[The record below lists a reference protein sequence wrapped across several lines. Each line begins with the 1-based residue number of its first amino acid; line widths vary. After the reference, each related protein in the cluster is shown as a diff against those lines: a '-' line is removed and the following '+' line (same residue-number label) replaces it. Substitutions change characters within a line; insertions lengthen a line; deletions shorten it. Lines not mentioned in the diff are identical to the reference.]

1 MSTTSIAPRIFAV
14 KTTGGQEKTVAKFV
28 GDRLEKKKQEGKVPQ
43 VYAILVLEAQKSYV
57 FFEAPN
63 AQAVSDAIS
72 GFKHVKGMVPGYIQ
86 FSDIEKFLVDK
97 SMISDVNVNDVI
109 EIVAGPFKGM
119 RARINRVEPQ
129 RNEVTV
135 ILLDAP
141 YQLPVTVE
149 VGSIKIV
156 SRAASAAGAA
166 SAPAAD
172 TSVPT
177 AAQGES

>member
-1 MSTTSIAPRIFAV
+1 MSQTLSTRIFAV

-28 GDRLEKKKQEGKVPQ
+28 GDRLEKKKQEGKESQ
-43 VYAILVLEAQKSYV
+43 VYSILVLEAQKSYV

-97 SMISDVNVNDVI
+97 SIISDVGVGDVI

-119 RARINRVEPQ
+119 KAKINRVEPQ
-129 RNEVTV
+129 RSEVTV
-135 ILLDAP
+135 MLLDAP
-141 YQLPVTVE
+141 YQLPVTVD
-149 VGSIKIV
+149 VGFIKII
-156 SRAASAAGAA
+156 SRATSASAI
-166 SAPAAD
+166 S
-172 TSVPT
+172 
-177 AAQGES
+177 

>member
-1 MSTTSIAPRIFAV
+1 MSQQVATRIFAV

-28 GDRLEKKKQEGKVPQ
+28 GERLEKRQQEGKTSQ
-43 VYAILVLEAQKSYV
+43 VQTILVLEAQKGYL

-63 AQAVSDAIS
+63 AQAVADSIS

-86 FSDIEKFLVDK
+86 YSDIEKFLVEK
-97 SMISDVNVNDVI
+97 SMISDINVNDVI
-109 EIVAGPFKGM
+109 EIIAGPFKGM

-129 RNEVTV
+129 KNEVTV

-149 VGSIKIV
+149 VSSIKIV
-156 SRAASAAGAA
+156 SRAASAA
-166 SAPAAD
+166 
-172 TSVPT
+172 T
-177 AAQGES
+177 AGSSF

>member
-1 MSTTSIAPRIFAV
+1 MSQTLSTRIFAV

-28 GDRLEKKKQEGKVPQ
+28 GDRLEKRKQEGKEPQ
-43 VYAILVLEAQKSYV
+43 VYSILVLEAQKSYV

-97 SMISDVNVNDVI
+97 SIISDVGVGDVI

-119 RARINRVEPQ
+119 KAKINRVEPQ
-129 RNEVTV
+129 RSEVTV
-135 ILLDAP
+135 MLLDAP
-141 YQLPVTVE
+141 YQLPVTVD
-149 VGSIKIV
+149 VGFIKIV
-156 SRAASAAGAA
+156 SRA
-166 SAPAAD
+166 
-172 TSVPT
+172 TT
-177 AAQGES
+177 A

>member
-1 MSTTSIAPRIFAV
+1 VGCCNLSQTLSTRIFAV

-28 GDRLEKKKQEGKVPQ
+28 GDRLEKKKQEGKESQ
-43 VYAILVLEAQKSYV
+43 VYSILVLEAQKSYV

-97 SMISDVNVNDVI
+97 SIISDVGVGDVI

-119 RARINRVEPQ
+119 KAKINRVEPQ
-129 RNEVTV
+129 RSEVTV
-135 ILLDAP
+135 MLLDAP
-141 YQLPVTVE
+141 YQLPVTVD
-149 VGSIKIV
+149 VGFIKII
-156 SRAASAAGAA
+156 SRATSA
-166 SAPAAD
+166 
-172 TSVPT
+172 T
-177 AAQGES
+177 AIS

>member
-1 MSTTSIAPRIFAV
+1 MSSQTVSTRIFAV

-28 GDRLEKKKQEGKVPQ
+28 GDRLEKKKQEGKESPVWS
-43 VYAILVLEAQKSYV
+43 ILVLEAQKSYV

-97 SMISDVNVNDVI
+97 SIISDVGVGDVI

-119 RARINRVEPQ
+119 RAKINRVEPQ
-129 RNEVTV
+129 RSEVTV
-135 ILLDAP
+135 MLLDAP
-141 YQLPVTVE
+141 YQLPVTVD
-149 VGSIKIV
+149 VGFIKIV
-156 SRAASAAGAA
+156 SRAAA
-166 SAPAAD
+166 STP
-172 TSVPT
+172 
-177 AAQGES
+177 

>member
-1 MSTTSIAPRIFAV
+1 MSQTLSTRIFAV

-28 GDRLEKKKQEGKVPQ
+28 GDRLEKRKQEGKESP
-43 VYAILVLEAQKSYV
+43 VYSILVLEAQKSYV

-97 SMISDVNVNDVI
+97 SIISDVGVGDVI

-119 RARINRVEPQ
+119 RAKINRVEPQ
-129 RNEVTV
+129 RSEVTV
-135 ILLDAP
+135 MLLDAP
-141 YQLPVTVE
+141 YQLPVTVD
-149 VGSIKIV
+149 VGFIKIV
-156 SRAASAAGAA
+156 SRATPST
-166 SAPAAD
+166 P
-172 TSVPT
+172 
-177 AAQGES
+177 

>member
-1 MSTTSIAPRIFAV
+1 MELSQIISARIFAV

-28 GDRLEKKKQEGKVPQ
+28 GDRLEKRSQEGRIPQ
-43 VYAILVLEAQKSYV
+43 VYAILVLEAQKGYV

-86 FSDIEKFLVDK
+86 YSDIEKFLVEK
-97 SMISDVNVNDVI
+97 SMISDINVNDVI
-109 EIVAGPFKGM
+109 EIIAGPFKGM
-119 RARINRVEPQ
+119 RARINRVERQ

-156 SRAASAAGAA
+156 SRAASA
-166 SAPAAD
+166 SAPASPA
-172 TSVPT
+172 T
-177 AAQGES
+177 

>member
-1 MSTTSIAPRIFAV
+1 MSATTIAPRIFAV

-28 GDRLEKKKQEGKVPQ
+28 GDRLEKKKQEGKALQ
-43 VYAILVLEAQKSYV
+43 VLAILVLEAQKSYV
-57 FFEAPN
+57 FFEASN
-63 AQAVSDAIS
+63 AQAVSDSIS

-86 FSDIEKFLVDK
+86 FGDIEKFLVDK
-97 SMISDVNVNDVI
+97 SMISDINVNDVV
-109 EIVAGPFKGM
+109 EIIAGPFKGM

-129 RNEVTV
+129 RNEITV

-156 SRAASAAGAA
+156 SRASSSATSMAS
-166 SAPAAD
+166 SSTTPSPR
-172 TSVPT
+172 TS
-177 AAQGES
+177 

>member
-1 MSTTSIAPRIFAV
+1 VSSQTVQTRIFAV

-28 GDRLEKKKQEGKVPQ
+28 GDRLEKKKQDGKESPVWS
-43 VYAILVLEAQKSYV
+43 ILVLEAQKSYV

-97 SMISDVNVNDVI
+97 SIISDVGVGDVI

-119 RARINRVEPQ
+119 RAKINRVEPQ
-129 RNEVTV
+129 RSEVTV
-135 ILLDAP
+135 MLLDAP
-141 YQLPVTVE
+141 YQLPVTVD
-149 VGSIKIV
+149 VGFIKII
-156 SRAASAAGAA
+156 SRAATAA
-166 SAPAAD
+166 SP
-172 TSVPT
+172 
-177 AAQGES
+177 

>member
-1 MSTTSIAPRIFAV
+1 MSSQTLSTRIFAV

-28 GDRLEKKKQEGKVPQ
+28 GDRLEKKKQEGKESQ
-43 VYAILVLEAQKSYV
+43 VYSILVLEAQKSYV

-97 SMISDVNVNDVI
+97 SIISDVGVGDVI

-119 RARINRVEPQ
+119 RAKINRVEPQ
-129 RNEVTV
+129 RSEVTV
-135 ILLDAP
+135 MLLDAP
-141 YQLPVTVE
+141 YQLPVTVD
-149 VGSIKIV
+149 VGFIKIV
-156 SRAASAAGAA
+156 SRAAPSA
-166 SAPAAD
+166 
-172 TSVPT
+172 T
-177 AAQGES
+177 